1 MMHRFQV
8 IQSLLFGLST
18 ASQISARSNS
28 SSYDSSLNFRP
39 DWVSGLGNVYHW
51 VGSPIY
57 SYNSSSPKAEVDF
70 NITLQDTQSAPYNLS
85 SILTDYA
92 GSSSVMFNI
101 KGCNSTET
109 TRWAGHFISLGIED
123 DNIGYNWTYPNP
135 VLDLQF
141 DGQTANLTVEGY
153 FEGIPLGKYD
163 FNEDDLFVPGKAKLS
178 FSGVIDT
185 YHSDVLV
192 NDSATPS
199 WERSIG
205 FGNDSANVGYNGTD
219 TSVSNSLQ
227 SSGTF
232 SILGFALLLSIASCI
247 L

>member
-1 MMHRFQV
+1 MTSMLADETDF
-8 IQSLLFGLST
+8 LS
-18 ASQISARSNS
+18 
-28 SSYDSSLNFRP
+28 P
-39 DWVSGLGNVYHW
+39 V
-51 VGSPIY
+51 Y

-85 SILTDYA
+85 SVLTDYA
-92 GSSSVMFNI
+92 GSSSVMFNMT
-101 KGCNSTET
+101 GCNSTET
-109 TRWAGHFISLGIED
+109 TRWAGHFKSLGIED
-123 DNIGYNWTYPNP
+123 DNISYNWTYPNP

-163 FNEDDLFVPGKAKLS
+163 FNEDDLFVPGRAKLS
-178 FSGVIDT
+178 FSGVTDT

-219 TSVSNSLQ
+219 TSVSSSLQ
-227 SSGTF
+227 SSETF